1 MQKTIKIISWIFIL
15 SGIALLTIGSDRLPD
30 FYNPGYMAGSA
41 FASALAIMILAWFFK
56 SEDPRKK
63 KARIELQ
70 GFILLALALNAV
82 GALGLYKL
90 YLVGFEYD
98 KLVHFMTPLILVL
111 GAVRFRMVWYGRDI
125 GSALKWSLG
134 VVLAGA
140 VGWEIFELL
149 SDVILGTETMGLYGE
164 AVVRDTII
172 DLVMNVLGAV
182 FATIIVIF
190 YKRKKVEKN

>member
-41 FASALAIMILAWFFK
+41 FASALAIMAPAWFFK

-70 GFILLALALNAV
+70 GFILLAVALNSL
-82 GALGLYKL
+82 GALGLYKISFA
-90 YLVGFEYD
+90 VFAYD
-98 KLVHFMTPLILVL
+98 KFVHFMNPLILVL
-111 GAVRFRMVWYGRDI
+111 GLARFGMNWYERNVGAAVKW
-125 GSALKWSLG
+125 ALIA
-134 VVLAGA
+134 VLIATI
-140 VGWEIFELL
+140 GWEAFEWL
-149 SDVILGTETMGLYGE
+149 SDVLLGTQTMGFYGE
-164 AVVRDTII
+164 AVIRDTIVDSI
-172 DLVMNVLGAV
+172 MNILGIALAV
-182 FATIIVIF
+182 IIVIF